1 LLIWGQPG
9 NLIIVK
15 IAIYSPYLD
24 TAGGGEKYMLTIAEY
39 LSKKDSG
46 QARMTYEVDF
56 LLGTHLYD
64 LDVPVTVDK
73 IQQLHNLDLSRVN
86 FIKAPIGVGSSGA
99 KRLAFLKKYDYLF
112 YLGDGSIFYSTA
124 KNNILHI
131 QSPIKNINTGVKGK
145 IKLSSWKLI
154 IYNSK
159 FTKDIVEESWRRPG
173 KVIYPP
179 VSVEEI
185 KPLKKK
191 KQILS
196 VGRFYGFLKDK
207 KHGFLIDSFKNMVDR
222 NNLDDWSLHL
232 VGGAGEGDKEYVEEL
247 KKIAK
252 GLSIFIYPNLPFND
266 LKKLYGESRIYWHAS
281 GYGETEPT
289 KMEHFGITT
298 VEAMAGGC
306 VPVVIAKG
314 GQPEIVENNKSGF
327 LWTNEEELLKHTM
340 SLINNTKLT
349 EKISREAIK
358 RSKMFSKEKFCQ
370 NIEKLI

>member
-1 LLIWGQPG
+1 MRIS
-9 NLIIVK
+9 V
-15 IAIYSPYLD
+15 YSPYLD

-39 LSKKDSG
+39 LSKNH
-46 QARMTYEVDF
+46 QVDF

-64 LDVPVTVDK
+64 LNISQIVKK
-73 IQQLHNLDLSRVN
+73 IQSLHNLDISKVN
-86 FIKAPIGVGSSGA
+86 FIKAPIGVGSSGP

-207 KHGFLIDSFKNMVDR
+207 KHEILIKSYKSLIDGGKIKG
-222 NNLDDWSLHL
+222 WSLHL
-232 VGGAGEGDKEYVEEL
+232 AGGAGEGD
-247 KKIAK
+247 
-252 GLSIFIYPNLPFND
+252 
-266 LKKLYGESRIYWHAS
+266 
-281 GYGETEPT
+281 
-289 KMEHFGITT
+289 
-298 VEAMAGGC
+298 
-306 VPVVIAKG
+306 
-314 GQPEIVENNKSGF
+314 
-327 LWTNEEELLKHTM
+327 
-340 SLINNTKLT
+340 
-349 EKISREAIK
+349 
-358 RSKMFSKEKFCQ
+358 
-370 NIEKLI
+370 